1 MGTAIRDN
9 LHEGSSAS
17 AEPKLSNANISA
29 ITGMEKAALD
39 CRTAGERIG
48 DAIARHAGR
57 SWFIALHGIWFISWI
72 ILNAGIIPW
81 LRLFDPYP
89 YQFLT
94 FVVSLE
100 AIFLSLFILM
110 SQNRGARQA
119 DERAHLDLQIN
130 LLSEQESTKMLEML
144 QSLCEHHGIAKAK
157 DPEVE
162 KLMMTT
168 RPEELLKELKANLP
182 ENC

>member
-1 MGTAIRDN
+1 MGTAIQDN
-9 LHEGSSAS
+9 SFEESSTA
-17 AEPKLSNANISA
+17 AGPKLSNANISA

-39 CRTAGERIG
+39 SRTAGERIG
-48 DAIARHAGR
+48 DAIARQAGR
-57 SWFIALHGIWFISWI
+57 SWFIALHGVWFIAWI
-72 ILNAGIIPW
+72 ILNAGIVPW
-81 LRLFDPYP
+81 LHPFDPYP

-144 QSLCEHHGIAKAK
+144 QSLCEYHGIAKAK
-157 DPEVE
+157 DPEME
-162 KLMMTT
+162 KLMMATK
-168 RPEELLKELKANLP
+168 PEELLKELKANLP
-182 ENC
+182 ESC